1 MTYATGRTFYDA
13 DSHIMDL
20 PNFLQRYAD
29 PDVRDA
35 MPNKASATAGQ
46 IGHDDTLTDAGHPE
60 AYRAELLALG
70 DELISGPKN
79 YKALGAFSADERTQ
93 ALDLLGFDKQLV
105 FVSFA
110 AGTAF
115 NPKLDEK
122 VRYGAS
128 RAANRGMAEF
138 CGADDRLMG
147 VAVIPLDNPAL
158 AIGELELAL
167 KQNLQAVWIPHRHCG
182 GRSPGHN
189 DFDPFW
195 ARLEEAAVPFVL
207 HVGGAALQIE
217 EPWTN
222 TGRPLPTD
230 WLGGGENVRG
240 KDMVRLH
247 QDAEKFIGC
256 LLLDGVL
263 ERFPKL
269 RGGVIELGADWVP
282 GMLKRL
288 DHIAKTWG
296 RTEPEIAA
304 LKRKPSEQITQQMA
318 FTPFVFEDV
327 GDLIRSSNPDLYLFS
342 SDYPHAEGG
351 RNPLGRF
358 RSSLEGFDEP
368 VLAKFYSEN
377 FERVFTI

>member
-1 MTYATGRTFYDA
+1 M
-13 DSHIMDL
+13 
-20 PNFLQRYAD
+20 
-29 PDVRDA
+29 
-35 MPNKASATAGQ
+35 
-46 IGHDDTLTDAGHPE
+46 
-60 AYRAELLALG
+60 
-70 DELISGPKN
+70 
-79 YKALGAFSADERTQ
+79 
-93 ALDLLGFDKQLV
+93 
-105 FVSFA
+105 
-110 AGTAF
+110 
-115 NPKLDEK
+115 
-122 VRYGAS
+122 
-128 RAANRGMAEF
+128 
-138 CGADDRLMG
+138 
-147 VAVIPLDNPAL
+147 
-158 AIGELELAL
+158 
-167 KQNLQAVWIPHRHCG
+167 
-182 GRSPGHN
+182 
-189 DFDPFW
+189 
-195 ARLEEAAVPFVL
+195 
-207 HVGGAALQIE
+207 QIE

-230 WLGGGENVRG
+230 WLDGGENVRD

-247 QDAEKFIGC
+247 QDAEKFIGS

-304 LKRKPSEQITQQMA
+304 LKRKPAEQITQQMA

-377 FERVFTI
+377 FERVFGGLA